1 MILDSKL
8 VSKINNM
15 ASHLPILSIAQMR
28 ELDKRTIVEDL
39 PLLTLMENA
48 GRSAFEFYLEKWDDS
63 PMHLMVGKGH
73 NGADGIVMGRWAAA
87 HGLNV
92 TIYGNK
98 DNLGEIGEIQ
108 WRLARKEGA
117 KWSRKTPEKLGDKN
131 GIIVDCLL
139 GTGAKG
145 APRKS
150 SSQWISGANKA
161 QFKGRMAL
169 DSPSGI
175 DMDDGSKKGV
185 AFKADLTVTFAY
197 LKPGLLL
204 NQGRKHSGEVCI
216 AYIGIPTKL
225 DFKPMGYMPNR
236 ESIKEMLI
244 DFPADG
250 HKGTAGRLGIWAGS
264 DKYPGAAR
272 LAMEGALRSGTGVI
286 HWIGQSNDIPPEIIQ
301 EKKLAN
307 EIAKID
313 AWAIGPGLGRSSK
326 TVKTLKSQL
335 KKITCP
341 TVVDADALN
350 AFSGKGDPEKRLKAL
365 GSEIGERVLTPH
377 HAEAANLLCG
387 DLKKLES
394 NRIEATKEISNMSG
408 ATTLLKGSPTLISK
422 GNNPIFFI
430 DSGNKNLATGGSG
443 DVLSGLIGGLLSQK
457 INPLDSAI
465 IGSWIHGRAGSIIA
479 ENGTPRQSVSASDI
493 AESIKSAWMELN
505 V

>member
-1 MILDSKL
+1 
-8 VSKINNM
+8 M

-48 GRSAFEFYLEKWDDS
+48 GRSAFEFYLEKWDES
-63 PMHLMVGKGH
+63 PIHLMIGKGH

-92 TIYGNK
+92 TMYGNK
-98 DNLGEIGEIQ
+98 DDLEEVGKIQ
-108 WRLARKEGA
+108 WRLAKKEGA
-117 KWSRKTPEKLGDKN
+117 RWSKKTPEKLGDKN
-131 GIIVDCLL
+131 GVIVDCLL

-145 APRKS
+145 VPRKPTS
-150 SSQWISGANKA
+150 EWISAANKA
-161 QFKGRMAL
+161 IFKGRMSL
-169 DSPSGI
+169 DAPSGI
-175 DMDDGSKKGV
+175 DMDDGSKKGI
-185 AFKADLTVTFAY
+185 AFKAELTVTFAY

-204 NQGRKHSGEVCI
+204 NPGRKYSGEICI
-216 AYIGIPTKL
+216 AYIGIPSKL

-236 ESIKEMLI
+236 ESIKEMLVN
-244 DFPADG
+244 FPIDG

-264 DKYPGAAR
+264 NKYPGAAR
-272 LAMEGALRSGTGVI
+272 LAMEGALRSGAGVI
-286 HWIGQSNDIPPEIIQ
+286 HWIGESNDIPPEIIQ

-307 EIAKID
+307 EIKKID
-313 AWAIGPGLGRSSK
+313 AWTIGPGLGRSSK
-326 TVKTLKSQL
+326 TIKTIKSQL
-335 KKITCP
+335 KKLKCP
-341 TVVDADALN
+341 TVIDADGLN
-350 AFSGKGDPEKRLKAL
+350 AFSGKENPEKRLKGM
-365 GSEIGERVLTPH
+365 GSDIGKRVITPH
-377 HAEAANLLCG
+377 HSEAANLLCG
-387 DLKKLES
+387 NIKKLEED
-394 NRIEATKEISNMSG
+394 RLGGVKAISQMSG
-408 ATTLLKGSPTLISK
+408 TTTLLKGSPTLISE

-443 DVLSGLIGGLLSQK
+443 DILSGLIGGLLAQK
-457 INPLDSAI
+457 IKPLDSAI